1 MGKLLKNMAGMGD
14 LTEQVIA
21 SDLLNSAKDG
31 IKNYAVAL
39 TETASPQVRCVLKRH
54 LNDAVDAHEQISNY
68 MIIKGYYQA
77 YNPKEQ
83 IKADINTVDQAM
95 NL

>member
-14 LTEQVIA
+14 LTEQIIA

-39 TETASPQVRCVLKRH
+39 TETASPQVRTVLKRH
-54 LNDAVDAHEQISNY
+54 LNDAVDTHEQISNY
-68 MIIKGYYQA
+68 MISKGYCQA

-83 IKADINTVDQAM
+83 IKADITAVDQAM
-95 NL
+95 SL